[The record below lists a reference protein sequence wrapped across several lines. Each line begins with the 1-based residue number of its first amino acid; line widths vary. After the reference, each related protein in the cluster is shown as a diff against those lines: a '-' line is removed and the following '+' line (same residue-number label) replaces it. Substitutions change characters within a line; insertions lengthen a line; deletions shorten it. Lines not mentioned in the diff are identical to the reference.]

1 MSNFSKKVLG
11 NRYTLLEKAG
21 DGGMALVYK
30 AKCELLNRNVAV
42 KILRPEFTADEDFV
56 KKFKSESQAVASLS
70 HSNIVNVYDIGSEE
84 GMYYI
89 VMEYID
95 GITLKDYIKKHGRLD
110 SKEALSITKQIAKA
124 LEHAHKNGIIHRDI
138 KPHNILI
145 TDEGIVKVAD
155 FGIARAATSATMT
168 NTKTVMGSVH
178 YVSPEQA
185 KGSVIDS
192 KTDIYSLG
200 IVMYELLTG
209 SVPFDGES
217 PIAVALKH
225 IQEEIVKPADINIP
239 VAVWDIVSKATT
251 KDPLKRYQSLTEM
264 LSDIAKA
271 NLNPNISLISQGV
284 DESTRVISTDE
295 IERALNDR
303 TQKID
308 TSAYNTHNI
317 DDDFDDYEEYEEEED
332 EYEINRKE
340 RIKNK
345 SKAKPKSKK
354 KGMLFTLIALISLFV
369 IGFAF
374 WSGYSPKEV
383 QIPVLLGLKQEDA
396 VKALEDMNLVVE
408 VKKQES
414 DKPAGQVIGVS
425 PNEGMKVKEKSTVT
439 ITVSQGVE
447 TVRVPNIKRR
457 TIDEARDELQ
467 AVGLEVGDVKRE
479 FSDSVEKDR
488 IISQSHNPSD
498 QVPAGT
504 KVDIVI
510 SDGAKEVLYKVPSLK
525 GKTLEEVKSLLA
537 SKKLVLG
544 SVRYESDPSKPNGV
558 VIEQSVSSGTSV
570 KEGSVV
576 DVVINKFVEEEGE
589 GDDQG
594 TINPDSNGN
603 DSNQGDQKPP
613 TGQGSQ
619 TKPNN

>member
-1 MSNFSKKVLG
+1 MSNFNKKVLG

-42 KILRPEFTADEDFV
+42 KILRPELTADEDFI

-70 HSNIVNVYDIGSEE
+70 HPNIVNVYDIGSED
-84 GMYYI
+84 GVYYI

-95 GITLKDYIKKHGRLD
+95 GITLKDYIKKHGKLEYKQALD
-110 SKEALSITKQIAKA
+110 ITKQIARA

-145 TDEGIVKVAD
+145 TDEGVVKVAD

-209 SVPFDGES
+209 DVPFNGES

-225 IQEEIVKPADINIP
+225 IQEDITKPYNINIP
-239 VAVWDIVSKATT
+239 VGVWDIVAKATT

-264 LSDIAKA
+264 LGDISKA
-271 NLNPNISLISQGV
+271 NINPNASLISQGI

-295 IERALNDR
+295 IEKALNDK

-308 TSAYNTHNI
+308 MSSYNFNDYEDEI
-317 DDDFDDYEEYEEEED
+317 EDDYDEED

-340 RIKNK
+340 RIKKK
-345 SKAKPKSKK
+345 SKSKPRGIK
-354 KGMLFTLIALISLFV
+354 KGIIFAIIGILLLGG

-374 WSGYSPKEV
+374 LSGSPNEV
-383 QIPVLLGLKQEDA
+383 KIPTVIGLKKDEA
-396 VKALEDMNLVVE
+396 IKVLEEKNLVVDI
-408 VKKQES
+408 KKIAS
-414 DKPAGQVIGVS
+414 DKPLDQVIDVS
-425 PNEGMKVKEKSTVT
+425 PSEGMNVKEKSTVI
-439 ITVSQGVE
+439 ITVSEGVK

-457 TIDEARDELQ
+457 TIDEARVELE
-467 AVGLEVGDVKRE
+467 AVGLELGEVKRE
-479 FSDSVEKDR
+479 FSDSIEKDR
-488 IISQSHNPSD
+488 VVSQSVESN
-498 QVPAGT
+498 QEVPEGT
-504 KVDIVI
+504 RVDITL
-510 SDGAKEVLYKVPSLK
+510 SNGPKEILSKVPNLK
-525 GKTLEEVKSLLA
+525 GKTFDEVKELLERN
-537 SKKLVLG
+537 KLVLG
-544 SVRYESDPSKPNGV
+544 SVRYGNDSSKPDGV
-558 VIEQSVSSGTSV
+558 VIEQSVSSGMNI

-576 DVVINKFVEEEGE
+576 DIVINKVED
-589 GDDQG
+589 GDIDDDKDPG
-594 TINPDSNGN
+594 TNPDSNGN
-603 DSNQGDQKPP
+603 GSGGEGTKPP
-613 TGQGSQ
+613 TGTGSV

>member
-1 MSNFSKKVLG
+1 MSNFNKKVLG

-42 KILRPEFTADEDFV
+42 KILRPELTADEDFI

-70 HSNIVNVYDIGSEE
+70 HPNIVNVYDIGSED
-84 GMYYI
+84 GVYYI

-95 GITLKDYIKKHGRLD
+95 GITLKDYIKKHGRLEY
-110 SKEALSITKQIAKA
+110 KQALDITKQIARA

-145 TDEGIVKVAD
+145 TDEGVVKVAD

-209 SVPFDGES
+209 DVPFNGES

-225 IQEEIVKPADINIP
+225 IQEDITKPANINIP
-239 VAVWDIVSKATT
+239 VGVWDIVAKATT

-264 LSDIAKA
+264 LGDISKA
-271 NLNPNISLISQGV
+271 NINPNASLIAQGI

-295 IERALNDR
+295 IEKALNDK

-308 TSAYNTHNI
+308 MSSYNFNDYEDEI
-317 DDDFDDYEEYEEEED
+317 EDDYDEED

-340 RIKNK
+340 RIKKK
-345 SKAKPKSKK
+345 SKSKPRGIK
-354 KGMLFTLIALISLFV
+354 KGIIFTIIGILLLGG

-374 WSGYSPKEV
+374 LSGSPNEV
-383 QIPVLLGLKQEDA
+383 KIPTVIGLKKDEA
-396 VKALEDMNLVVE
+396 IKVLEEKNLVVDI
-408 VKKQES
+408 KKIAS
-414 DKPAGQVIGVS
+414 DKPLDQVIDIS
-425 PNEGMKVKEKSTVT
+425 PSEGMNVKEKSTVT
-439 ITVSQGVE
+439 ITVSEGVK

-457 TIDEARDELQ
+457 TIDEARAELE
-467 AVGLEVGDVKRE
+467 AVGLELGEVKRD

-488 IISQSHNPSD
+488 VMSQSVESN
-498 QVPAGT
+498 QEVPEGT
-504 KVDIVI
+504 RVDITL
-510 SDGAKEVLYKVPSLK
+510 SNGPKEILSKVPNLK
-525 GKTLEEVKSLLA
+525 GKTFDEVKALLERN
-537 SKKLVLG
+537 KLVLG
-544 SVRYESDPSKPNGV
+544 SVRYGNDPSKPDGV
-558 VIEQSVSSGTSV
+558 VIEQSVSSGMNI

-576 DVVINKFVEEEGE
+576 DIVINKVEE
-589 GDDQG
+589 DDLDDDKDPG
-594 TINPDSNGN
+594 TNPDSNGN
-603 DSNQGDQKPP
+603 GAGGGGTKPP
-613 TGQGSQ
+613 TGTGSV